1 MSDPPRDRR
10 TSPDA
15 GGRRPP
21 HDPHAASE
29 PDAAPEPSAPKPRGD
44 RRASPATAG
53 ALLLGTTLLCAGVGF
68 ALGAAVGLPV
78 PFGLLGFF
86 AGLALGFVVV
96 YSRFKD
102 I

>member
-10 TSPDA
+10 TPTDA
-15 GGRRPP
+15 GDRQPSHEPP
-21 HDPHAASE
+21 AT
-29 PDAAPEPSAPKPRGD
+29 PEPRASK
-44 RRASPATAG
+44 RRASPAAAG
-53 ALLLGTTLLCAGVGF
+53 ALLVATTLLCAGAGF